1 MKRTAFDIALNRLE
15 VAEERLRKAEEET
28 IRLSEALDNAHEQNA
43 ILIEANDELSR
54 RLRTR
59 IR

>member
-1 MKRTAFDIALNRLE
+1 MKRNAFDIVPNRLE
-15 VAEERLRKAEEET
+15 VAEEKLRKAEEE
-28 IRLSEALDNAHEQNA
+28 IVRLSEALDNAHEQNA